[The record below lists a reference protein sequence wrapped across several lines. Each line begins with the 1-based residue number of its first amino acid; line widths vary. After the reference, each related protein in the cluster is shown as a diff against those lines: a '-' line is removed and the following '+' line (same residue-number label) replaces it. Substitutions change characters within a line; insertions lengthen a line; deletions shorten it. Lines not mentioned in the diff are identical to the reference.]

1 MSERQ
6 TSTRGPLSLVAW
18 VGIGCATLFA
28 LILTGCGGGGA
39 DNSTSTP
46 QGTATYASGRIAGFG
61 SIVVNGVHYDETNA
75 QIKDEDGANQSRSA
89 LKLGMTVAVRASGL
103 AQANNVTTAIAE
115 DVSIFSLARGPVESV
130 ATDSLVVLGQTIKVT
145 ATTVFDDSLAGGLA
159 AVKSGMVV
167 QVFGLLDASTGTYTA
182 TRIEPSDADSYRL
195 FGVVTALNPTAKT
208 MNIGNALIDVSAVSL
223 PDGLKVGSLV
233 RVKLMTTQV
242 NGAWVAI
249 SVNDGAEHPQD
260 ADHAEVDGI
269 VTSFTSTTSFSVDGL
284 PVDASKATFADGTS
298 GLAQGAHVEV
308 VGAVVNGVL
317 VATVVKVETEHDME
331 VQGLEVKGSITAVD
345 TVKSTFVVHGVTV
358 SYAGT
363 VKFDGGTAS
372 DLKLGA
378 QVEVKGSLA
387 SDGTTLNATEISFE
401 N

>member
-6 TSTRGPLSLVAW
+6 TSTRNRIPLVAW
-18 VGIGCATLFA
+18 LGIGCAALFA
-28 LILTGCGGGGA
+28 LILAGCGGGGA

-75 QIKDEDGANQSRSA
+75 QIKDEDGAGQSRSA
-89 LKLGMTVAVRASGL
+89 LKLGMTVAVRAGGL
-103 AQANNVTTAIAE
+103 AQASNVTTAIAE
-115 DVSIFSLARGPVESV
+115 DVTILSLARGPVESV

-249 SVNDGAEHPQD
+249 SVSDGAEHPHD

-269 VTSFTSTTSFSVDGL
+269 VTSFTSTTAFSVDGL
-284 PVDASKATFADGTS
+284 PVDASQATFANGTS

-317 VATVVKVETEHDME
+317 VATVVKVETEQDME
-331 VQGLEVKGSITAVD
+331 AQGLEVKGSITSVD

-358 SYAGT
+358 SFAGS
-363 VKFDGGTAS
+363 VNFDGGTAS
-372 DLKLGA
+372 DLKVGA

-401 N
+401 D